1 MQTEPPYYKDRLEEE
16 IQGSIKK
23 IDDTRTKKGERTR
36 TRSTEERGG
45 EERTGEKRG

>member
-1 MQTEPPYYKDRLEEE
+1 VQTEPPYCKDKLEEE

-23 IDDTRTKKGERTR
+23 IDDTRTKKGERM
-36 TRSTEERGG
+36 RSTEERGG

>member
-1 MQTEPPYYKDRLEEE
+1 MQTEPLYYKDRLEEE

-23 IDDTRTKKGERTR
+23 IDDKRTKKGERK
-36 TRSTEERGG
+36 RSTEERGG